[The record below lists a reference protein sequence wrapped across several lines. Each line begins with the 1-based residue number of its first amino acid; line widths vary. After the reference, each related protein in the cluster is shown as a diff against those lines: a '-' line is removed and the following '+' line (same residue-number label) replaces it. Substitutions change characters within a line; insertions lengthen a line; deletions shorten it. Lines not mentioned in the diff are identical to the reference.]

1 MDKYVVACVQQRM
14 RLPQSTETLADD
26 LRRFLRSAQAKQARL
41 VVFPE
46 RGGDMAALPLL
57 RDRRSLLL
65 KRADLGRRRTASWSQ
80 KVGGA
85 LAGYAASVLK
95 ADMRTAHAALLST
108 APDDVWRAYAT
119 LFGGLAREFGVTLVA
134 PSAYLPDP
142 DDGLVRNLAAVFG
155 SDGALLGVQSKMMLH
170 PEDEGLAQPSG
181 GFDVIDTE
189 VGRLGLILGSDMLYP
204 EVGRLLAYQGA
215 EVLVGQGACPDPAL
229 YNKLRAGMLARMQ
242 ENQLFSAVSF
252 LVGENAL
259 SRDSQSA
266 FTGKSAV
273 FAPQELTPRFSG
285 VLVEMGGGRSEGVVT
300 AEWNFPALRALWES
314 SDTPVRRSL
323 SLPQA
328 NQAVA
333 KLYAQLRAL
342 PDYGHVAARAAAPT
356 QPALE
361 AGTDADCL
369 VLEDLPVLASITSRW
384 PLPSHA
390 PLPDV
395 IQDDWTEAPRPA
407 AEAAVPAAPDET
419 AVASVK
425 AEDET
430 DEMDALPSASDKSA

>member
-1 MDKYVVACVQQRM
+1 MDKFIIACVQQRM
-14 RLPQSTETLADD
+14 RLPQSAETLAED

-46 RGGDMAALPLL
+46 RGGDMAAIPLL

-65 KRADLGRRRTASWSQ
+65 KRADLGRRRKATWSQ
-80 KVGGA
+80 KMGSA
-85 LAGYAASVLK
+85 LAGYAAAMLK
-95 ADMRTAHAALLST
+95 ADLRTAHAALLAA
-108 APDDVWRAYAT
+108 APDDVWRAYVG
-119 LFGGLAREFGVTLVA
+119 LFGELAREFGITLVG

-155 SDGALLGVQSKMMLH
+155 PDGALLGIQSKMMLH
-170 PEDEGLAQPSG
+170 PEDEGLAQPGG

-266 FTGKSAV
+266 FTGKSAI

-300 AEWNFPALRALWES
+300 AEWDFPALKALWES

-323 SLPQA
+323 SLPQGH
-328 NQAVA
+328 QAVA

-342 PDYGHVAARAAAPT
+342 PDYSRAAS
-356 QPALE
+356 PAE
-361 AGTDADCL
+361 IAGAGHSSAAAVVDADCL

-384 PLPSHA
+384 PLPSHS

-395 IQDDWTEAPRPA
+395 IEDDWAEAPQPPVGA
-407 AEAAVPAAPDET
+407 AERDET
-419 AVASVK
+419 SVASVK

-430 DEMDALPSASDKSA
+430 DEMDALPSATDKSA